1 MAERMVV
8 LKNMVNGRV
17 VVNKPAYGVRRV
29 WNKRNQPMA
38 IEYNTVQ
45 QLLWDPGFRNMIDSG
60 ILYIENMKDKIDL
73 GLEPVGTEEPVNII
87 VLTETEMKELL
98 TTIPF
103 SVFKRKV
110 SDLSKVQVDN
120 LISYAVEN
128 EIVNTEKCRYL
139 KEVTGKDILASI
151 SRKQNMEAED
161 KAAR

>member
-1 MAERMVV
+1 
-8 LKNMVNGRV
+8 
-17 VVNKPAYGVRRV
+17 
-29 WNKRNQPMA
+29 
-38 IEYNTVQ
+38 
-45 QLLWDPGFRNMIDSG
+45 MIDSG

-151 SRKQNMEAED
+151 SRKQDIEAED

>member
-8 LKNMVNGRV
+8 LKNMVNSRV

-73 GLEPVGTEEPVNII
+73 GLEPVG
-87 VLTETEMKELL
+87 TEMKELL